1 MIGSAVERDG
11 AQAPSLSSYAR
22 TFFEDDVQVLPGV
35 VPTSDGAVGV
45 VTVDRVDRVG
55 GPTCL

>member
-1 MIGSAVERDG
+1 MERDG